1 MIQTYEFTFELAWKT
16 LKDYLEEK
24 GVIVKF
30 PRDTIKEAF
39 RYELIEDGELWLDML
54 QKRNLMAHTY
64 DEETAELAFQLIGGT
79 VLSGFEEDLGSI
91 EGSSMND
98 YGLPDGTVQRLV
110 DVFRKFPEIEE
121 VILFGSRAKGTYK
134 PGSDIDLAL
143 RGERCSAELAWKLQG
158 FINEE
163 LPIPY

>member
-1 MIQTYEFTFELAWKT
+1 
-16 LKDYLEEK
+16 
-24 GVIVKF
+24 
-30 PRDTIKEAF
+30 
-39 RYELIEDGELWLDML
+39 
-54 QKRNLMAHTY
+54 
-64 DEETAELAFQLIGGT
+64 
-79 VLSGFEEDLGSI
+79 
-91 EGSSMND
+91 MND

-110 DVFRKFPEIEE
+110 DVFKKFPEIEE

-163 LPIPY
+163 LPIPYQVDIVDYRSLSNPRLKENIDKVGVVFYRRSLSP